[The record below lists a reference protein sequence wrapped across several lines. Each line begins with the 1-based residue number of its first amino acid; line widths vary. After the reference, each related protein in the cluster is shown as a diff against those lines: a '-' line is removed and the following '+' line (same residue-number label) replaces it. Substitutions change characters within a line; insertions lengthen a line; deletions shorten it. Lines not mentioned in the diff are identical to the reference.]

1 MGIEDIR
8 KKILEKAGKT
18 QQSKAIDSYDRVMA
32 MKKEVEGR
40 ELASVIESIA
50 TRGKGTSFVDWLDA
64 AVYRVTELFP
74 EFTRLLLQV
83 TFVQA
88 PGMCTVAMDQHGR
101 IYIDPRLKDGFQAPN
116 GDTVAPWT
124 CGELAYGICHELL
137 HWQEAHY
144 ERARD
149 INIKG
154 KEANI
159 CADLEI
165 ESFLQEDAKQYGV
178 YRDRDTKF
186 RVRDWAIIRLPS
198 ITGVWQMPE
207 NAALPRGKTFEWYV
221 EERKK
226 LRKDDPPPPPP
237 PPPPPDDDDDGDL
250 KGDFPIGGRN
260 PEDKEGDD
268 DGPPGDGP
276 PGDGPPGD
284 GPPGEKPGKPTK
296 PWNNEPIQCD
306 DQRDEGSS
314 VVDGVPRD
322 YELPEPDD
330 KIPGITPIQAEGIR
344 RDIAKEILSS
354 PGRSAGSGGYRRM
367 AERILSVPPIPWEAK
382 LAAVLQSSTEEP
394 RAGKIDFS
402 WSRRSRRQSAMGD
415 FVIPGNEDY
424 APSIAFV
431 RDTSGSMSNAMIGS
445 VNQHADSILMSF
457 DLDGTHVVDCDG
469 DAFSPK
475 LVPSLTAYQPHG
487 GGGTDM
493 RLGISAA
500 LTIVPRPRT
509 IIVLTDGDTPWP
521 ESAPPGVNLVT
532 VLVPH
537 EGSDKVADYT
547 VSRVPPFITTI
558 VAEPPAAQR

>member
-18 QQSKAIDSYDRVMA
+18 TQAKAIDSYERVMA
-32 MKKEVEGR
+32 MKKEVDGR

-74 EFTRLLLQV
+74 EFTRLLLQI

-88 PGMCTVAMDQHGR
+88 PGMCTCAMDQHGR
-101 IYIDPRLKDGFQAPN
+101 IYIDPRLKDGIQAPN
-116 GDTVAPWT
+116 GDTIAPWT
-124 CGELAYGICHELL
+124 CGELAYVICHELL
-137 HWQEAHY
+137 HWQEAHF

-165 ESFLQEDAKQYGV
+165 ESFLQDDAKQYGV
-178 YRDRDTKF
+178 YRDRDSHF
-186 RVRDWAIIRLPS
+186 RVRDWAIVRMPS

-226 LRKDDPPPPPP
+226 LRQDQPPPPSPPPPPGNGP
-237 PPPPPDDDDDGDL
+237 PSDAPPG
-250 KGDFPIGGRN
+250 
-260 PEDKEGDD
+260 

-284 GPPGEKPGKPTK
+284 GPPGDGPGGDGPPGDGPVGNGPPKPTE
-296 PWNNEPIQCD
+296 PWKNEPIECD
-306 DQRDEGSS
+306 DQRDKGSS
-314 VVDGVPRD
+314 VVDGIPRD
-322 YELPEPDD
+322 YELAEPDE

-344 RDIAKEILSS
+344 RDIAKEILSA
-354 PGRSAGSGGYRRM
+354 PGRSAGSSGYRRM

-402 WSRRSRRQSAMGD
+402 WARRSRRQSAMGG
-415 FVIPGNEDY
+415 FLVPGNEDY
-424 APSIAFV
+424 APSVAFV

-475 LVPSLTAYQPHG
+475 LVTSLTAYQPHG

-521 ESAPPGVNLVT
+521 ASAPPGVNLVT
-532 VLVPH
+532 VLVPN
-537 EGSDKVADYT
+537 EGSDKVADHT
-547 VSRVPPFITTI
+547 ISRVPPFITTI
-558 VAEPPAAQR
+558 VAEPPAVRR